1 MFNVL
6 KCYWTG
12 GSISSLPSTYEK
24 GCLLSVVYSLEIPFC
39 LLILSLSLIVK
50 LLSVNKNTCSV
61 IVQGIILNLQL
72 DKHTLN
78 VFFFFPHSQTA
89 ISLQPLLRVSL
100 DTATNVSL
108 PGILWSLVFSYAT
121 GWSCLIQKW
130 NNIHL
135 WVLTIYALISFH
147 GSAPILQQSIA
158 IYPFK

>member
-1 MFNVL
+1 MLLNWWKYQQPAKHL
-6 KCYWTG
+6 WKR
-12 GSISSLPSTYEK
+12 LPFEC
-24 GCLLSVVYSLEIPFC
+24 CLLVGNTVLFGDLKSVSNRKAVECQIKHLFSY
-39 LLILSLSLIVK
+39 
-50 LLSVNKNTCSV
+50 CSGNNPEFATWQTYFKCV
-61 IVQGIILNLQL
+61 F
-72 DKHTLN
+72 
-78 VFFFFPHSQTA
+78 FFFFPHSQTA